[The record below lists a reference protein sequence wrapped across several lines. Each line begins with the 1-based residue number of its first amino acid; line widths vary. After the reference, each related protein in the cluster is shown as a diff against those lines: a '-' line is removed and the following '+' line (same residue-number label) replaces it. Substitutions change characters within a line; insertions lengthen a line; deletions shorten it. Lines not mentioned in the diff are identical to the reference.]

1 MTWGIRKRIVALAI
15 IAAFVALVIG
25 AILMFTNVI
34 VPPTPPTLT
43 VTYIGVAEKT
53 NFPGLSQ
60 NVTQYDFNVKTT
72 EPSSLNRP
80 FGPKATSETINS
92 ALAPLL
98 NKYDLVK
105 GYYPNA
111 TATWT
116 NEYLFDGVSLFS
128 LFANTPFSDSQINS
142 LTQDLQNALRT
153 TQ

>member
-1 MTWGIRKRIVALAI
+1 MTWGNKKRIVAFAI
-15 IAAFVALVIG
+15 IAAFVAFVIG
-25 AILMFTNVI
+25 AILMYTNVI
-34 VPPTPPTLT
+34 APPTLT

-60 NVTQYDFNVKTT
+60 NVVQYDFNVKTT

-80 FGPKATSETINS
+80 FGPKATSETINQ

-98 NKYDLVK
+98 SKYDLVK

-142 LTQDLQNALRT
+142 LSQDLQNALRT